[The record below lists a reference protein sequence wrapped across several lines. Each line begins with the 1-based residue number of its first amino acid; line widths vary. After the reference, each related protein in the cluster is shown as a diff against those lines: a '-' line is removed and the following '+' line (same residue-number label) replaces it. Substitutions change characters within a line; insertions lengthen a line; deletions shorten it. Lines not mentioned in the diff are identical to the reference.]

1 MDESAFIEAF
11 PRVIDDLLKKNGLSG
26 NELAARSGVSQPQ
39 ISRVLKGTRKI
50 SLEQVAKV
58 AGAFGLTGA
67 ELMRLAE
74 EEATRANLEAAS
86 YAATAEAKL
95 RRFLQG
101 DYTAAAKN
109 TESTHTPT
117 SAKKTKRQP
126 PNHGAGI
133 HRRS

>member
-39 ISRVLKGTRKI
+39 ISRILRGARKI
-50 SLEQVAKV
+50 SLEQVARV

-86 YAATAEAKL
+86 YVATAEAKL
-95 RRFLQG
+95 NQFLQSS
-101 DYTAAAKN
+101 YTAAAREREVDRFEGLGEEN
-109 TESTHTPT
+109 QE
-117 SAKKTKRQP
+117 RE
-126 PNHGAGI
+126 
-133 HRRS
+133 